1 MPLKLARG
9 TQAAEMLI
17 SLDFRSQ
24 WLKLYHACP
33 WATAVQHPGFAFS
46 WYEIYEEQ
54 YAPLLIAEFSDA
66 NALTGLLALAV
77 DHSGDAIIPG
87 GRQAEYKSWLALP
100 QNGSQFISAALAL
113 LSREMK
119 VGTLLFRYL
128 PSEAPLDTILASTA
142 PWTCE
147 RETFPRPIVRL
158 GNAAEVAEYLARK
171 TNSTIRNSRNR
182 LNKLGSLR
190 LEQIRQT
197 DELVPI
203 FDQLIQWYD
212 ARQEAAHGKRPFH
225 TDKNKKEWHV
235 RLLKEGL
242 LHVSVMKVGQELVSA
257 LFGLS
262 DGETYSVM
270 MPVFAPAYAQYSPMA
285 LHHLMLVEQLHEEG
299 YALLDLTPGPDA
311 FKDRFVGAYDSV
323 QALSI
328 YFTQREWLK
337 AKIRRQ
343 ARDGA
348 KRLLS
353 SLGIAPTSLARYL
366 PRIQTVFRRKRAPKT
381 HTIQPV

>member
-9 TQAAEMLI
+9 TEAAEMLG
-17 SLDFRSQ
+17 SQDFRSQ
-24 WLKLYHACP
+24 WLELYRACP
-33 WATAVQHPGFAFS
+33 WATAVQHPGFACS
-46 WYEIYEEQ
+46 WYEVYEQ
-54 YAPLLIAEFSDA
+54 YAPVLIGEFSDT

-77 DHSGDAIIPG
+77 DRSGDAIIPG

-100 QNGSQFISAALAL
+100 QHGGQFLSAALAL

-128 PSEAPLDTILASTA
+128 PSEAPLDGVLASAA

-171 TNSTIRNSRNR
+171 TNSTLRNSRNR
-182 LNKLGSLR
+182 LKKLGGLR
-190 LEQIRQT
+190 LEQIRET
-197 DELVPI
+197 DELVSI

-212 ARQEAAHGKRPFH
+212 ARQEAAHGKRPFQ
-225 TDKNKKEWHV
+225 TDRHKKEWHL

-242 LHVSVMKVGQELVSA
+242 LHLTLLKVGQELVSA

-262 DGETYSVM
+262 DGKTYSVM
-270 MPVFAPAYAQYSPMA
+270 MPVFAPACAQYSPMA
-285 LHHLMLVEQLHEEG
+285 LHHLMLVEQLRTEG
-299 YALLDLTPGPDA
+299 YSLLDLTPGPDA

-353 SLGIAPTSLARYL
+353 SFGIAPTSLARYL
-366 PRIQTVFRRKRAPKT
+366 PHIQSVFRRKKAPRAR
-381 HTIQPV
+381 TIQPV